1 MSKSN
6 NVFLVGPMGA
16 GKSTIG
22 RLLAAELRLPFKD
35 SDDEIERRCGADI
48 AWIFDREGEQGFRER
63 ESTVL
68 RELVQSQGIVLATG
82 GGAIERSPNRQCLT
96 EHGLVVY
103 LHATVDRQCERT
115 LRDRKRPLLQTEDP
129 RLILEQLMARR
140 DPLYR
145 DIADVVVSTD
155 NRNARS
161 LVHELVVKIQTATA
175 SS

>member
-35 SDDEIERRCGADI
+35 SDEEIELRCGADI
-48 AWIFDREGEQGFRER
+48 AWIFDMEGEQGFRDR
-63 ESTVL
+63 ETSML
-68 RELVQSQGIVLATG
+68 QELAQAEGAVLATG
-82 GGAIERSPNRQCLT
+82 GGAIERPENREVLSQ
-96 EHGLVVY
+96 HGLVVY
-103 LHATVDRQCERT
+103 LHTTVDRQCERT
-115 LRDRKRPLLQTEDP
+115 ARDRKRPLLQTEDP
-129 RLILEQLMARR
+129 RQVLEQLMARR

-145 DIADVVVSTD
+145 EAADLVVSTD

-161 LVHELVVKIQTATA
+161 LVNELVVKIRAAIA